1 MANFTNNTVL
11 KAREHVLWREID
23 GEIVLLDT
31 KKGLYYG
38 IEGTGVVI
46 WKQLQETVT
55 FQHIIDAVMNEVDAK
70 KETLTNDIRRFSEK
84 LMKAGLIECM
94 PEHGAA

>member
-11 KAREHVLWREID
+11 KARKHVLWREVD

-38 IEGTGVVI
+38 IEGTGTQI
-46 WKQLQETVT
+46 WRHMQENLTLQ
-55 FQHIIDAVMNEVDAK
+55 QIMDAIANEVDVQ
-70 KETLTNDIRRFSEK
+70 KETLINDLRQFSEK

-94 PEHGAA
+94 PEHGAP

>member
-1 MANFTNNTVL
+1 MEKLSPGAVL

-38 IEGTGVVI
+38 IEGTGTQI
-46 WKQLQETVT
+46 WRHMQENITLQ
-55 FQHIIDAVMNEVDAK
+55 QIMDAIANEVDVQ
-70 KETLTNDIRRFSEK
+70 KETLINDIRRFSEK
-84 LMKAGLIECM
+84 LMKAGLIERVYGT
-94 PEHGAA
+94 P